1 MLYRI
6 AADTLVVVHLAFVA
20 FVVFGGLLLLL
31 WPRLIWVH
39 LPAALWGAAIELAGI
54 ICPLTP
60 MENYFRRQAGL
71 AEYHTGFVE
80 RYVLPLLY
88 PERLT
93 RSLQISLGLGVVII
107 NVVIYAWIY
116 RRWSQRRSHRP

>member
-6 AADTLVVVHLAFVA
+6 AADTLVVVHLAFVT

-39 LPAALWGAAIELAGI
+39 LPAALWGAAIEFLGF

-107 NVVIYAWIY
+107 NVGIYAWLY
-116 RRWSQRRSHRP
+116 RRWSRRRGSQ

>member
-6 AADTLVVVHLAFVA
+6 AADTLVVVHLAFVT

-31 WPRLIWVH
+31 WPRLVWVH
-39 LPAALWGAAIELAGI
+39 LPAAIWGAAIEFLGF

-60 MENYFRRQAGL
+60 MENYFRHQAGL

-93 RSLQISLGLGVVII
+93 RSLQVSLGLGVVII
-107 NVVIYAWIY
+107 NVGIYAWLY
-116 RRWSQRRSHRP
+116 RRWMRRRNSG

>member
-31 WPRLIWVH
+31 WPRLVWVH
-39 LPAALWGAAIELAGI
+39 LPAAIWGAAIEFLGF

-93 RSLQISLGLGVVII
+93 RSLQVSLGLAVVII
-107 NVVIYAWIY
+107 NVGIYAWLY
-116 RRWSQRRSHRP
+116 RRWSQRRVLGS

>member
-6 AADTLVVVHLAFVA
+6 VADTLVVVHLTFVA

-31 WPRLIWVH
+31 WPRLIWAH
-39 LPAALWGAAIELAGI
+39 LPAALWGAAIEFLGF

-71 AEYHTGFVE
+71 AEYHTGFIE
-80 RYVLPLLY
+80 HYFLPLLY
-88 PERLT
+88 PARLT
-93 RSLQISLGLGVVII
+93 RGLQVSLGLAVVII
-107 NVVIYAWIY
+107 NVAIYAWLY
-116 RRWSQRRSHRP
+116 RRWSRRRILGP

>member
-20 FVVFGGLLLLL
+20 FVVLGGLLLLL
-31 WPRLIWVH
+31 WPRLVWVH
-39 LPAALWGAAIELAGI
+39 LPAALWGAAIALTGI

-71 AEYHTGFVE
+71 AEYNTSFIEHYF
-80 RYVLPLLY
+80 LPLLY
-88 PERLT
+88 PARLT
-93 RSLQISLGLGVVII
+93 RGLQVSLGLAVVII
-107 NVVIYAWIY
+107 NVAIYAWLY
-116 RRWSQRRSHRP
+116 RRWSRRRILGP

>member
-20 FVVFGGLLLLL
+20 FVVLGGLLLLL
-31 WPRLIWVH
+31 WPRLVWVH
-39 LPAALWGAAIELAGI
+39 LPAALWGAAIEFLGF

-71 AEYHTGFVE
+71 AEYHTGFIE
-80 RYVLPLLY
+80 HYFLPLLY
-88 PERLT
+88 PARLT
-93 RSLQISLGLGVVII
+93 RGLQVSLGLAVVII
-107 NVVIYAWIY
+107 NVAIYAWLY
-116 RRWSQRRSHRP
+116 RRWSRRRILGP

>member
-6 AADTLVVVHLAFVA
+6 AADTLVVVHLAFVT
-20 FVVFGGLLLLL
+20 FVVFGGLLLVL
-31 WPRLIWVH
+31 WRRLIWVH
-39 LPAALWGAAIELAGI
+39 LPAALWGAAIEFLGF

-93 RSLQISLGLGVVII
+93 RSLQVSLGLAVVII
-107 NVVIYAWIY
+107 NVGIYAWLY
-116 RRWSQRRSHRP
+116 RRWSRRRVLGS